1 MIDAQSRLAELF
13 DTLPDMTI
21 GSDTFSV
28 RNDWGTQKDLN
39 KWLKL
44 NRNKGKYPLVWLL
57 TPVSDTGD
65 EDTVSGDYT
74 LILATLNKDVDM
86 GNRERSRRSFATTLN
101 PLYDNVIKALERG
114 SSIDFVGAERTKT
127 NFYNYSEDDVSHENT
142 EIWDV
147 IKLEVSIGINNN
159 CLKTIYYG

>member
-21 GSDTFSV
+21 GSGTFDV
-28 RNDWGTQKDLN
+28 RFDWGTQKDLN

-44 NRNKGKYPLVWLL
+44 NRNNNKYPLIWLL

-65 EDTVSGDYT
+65 EDTIQGDYT

-86 GNRERSRRSFATTLN
+86 GNRERSRRSFTLVLN
-101 PLYDNVIKALERG
+101 PLYNNVIKALEKG
-114 SSIDFVGAERTKT
+114 SSIDFIGEQTKT
-127 NFYNYSEDDVSHENT
+127 NFYNYSEDDESHEFT

-147 IKLEVSIGINNN
+147 IKLELSIGINKN
-159 CLKTIYYG
+159 CLKTINYG